1 MHSGFVKIGYLWKMQ
16 KLAII
21 HNVLI
26 IFTLL
31 GRNYFASYWYPLAC
45 HQSLATK
52 FGAAE
57 ERPSSLDYTIC
68 NKLLTS
74 LSFLYTVP
82 YLFYPE
88 KWLGERSL

>member
-1 MHSGFVKIGYLWKMQ
+1 MHFRFMTIEYLWKIQ

-21 HNVLI
+21 IHNTLP

-31 GRNYFASYWYPLAC
+31 GRNYFANYRYPPAC
-45 HQSLATK
+45 HQSLAAK

-68 NKLLTS
+68 NKLLTKI
-74 LSFLYTVP
+74 TVYIHICTTP
-82 YLFYPE
+82 YIFY
-88 KWLGERSL
+88 S